1 MSKNKTNRI
10 NSSSSSSSRSSSS
23 INSGKG
29 LNYYW
34 NLTTHSK
41 EKPSQTKMSKVEE
54 SLRRY
59 LEEFDGRK
67 KDFHVIEPLYSELF
81 HHYFRGV
88 TVWGNRVDN
97 KQVRDLH
104 ASLLKHGVKARL
116 TRFRRAGCNAY
127 EVVIELSANEA
138 LFANGDVFMLI
149 HKRINVSND
158 KIVSAIDTSLA
169 SEEAD
174 FNNFF
179 LDEMRLRRHWG
190 HDLSLAV
197 QPDVSNPSY
206 DLQLAC

>member
-1 MSKNKTNRI
+1 
-10 NSSSSSSSRSSSS
+10 
-23 INSGKG
+23 
-29 LNYYW
+29 
-34 NLTTHSK
+34 
-41 EKPSQTKMSKVEE
+41 MSKVEE

-59 LEEFDGRK
+59 LKEFDGEK
-67 KDFHVIEPLYSELF
+67 KDFHVVEPLYNELF
-81 HHYFRGV
+81 HHNFHGV
-88 TVWGNRVDN
+88 TVWGNSNRVDN

-104 ASLLKHGVKARL
+104 ASLLKHGMKARL
-116 TRFRRAGCNAY
+116 TRFRRTGCNAY
-127 EVVIELSANEA
+127 EVVIELSANGA
-138 LFANGDVFMLI
+138 LFANEDVFMLI

-179 LDEMRLRRHWG
+179 LDEIRLRRHWG